1 MKNSFLLLLIVLS
14 AVSCGGGSKTK
25 FYAAKEE
32 SYSKFI
38 NNKALTDEVTPNL
51 SIDKSIVNN
60 DYPIQL
66 ALYENK
72 TFYYDLPNLDEGRG
86 TWSYVNGQIVL
97 KSKHRLFNM
106 RIDIKALDE
115 NADNLAITF
124 IDRHG
129 PQTLKMDNSRL
140 EEAE

>member
-1 MKNSFLLLLIVLS
+1 MKNSFLFLLIVLT
-14 AVSCGGGSKTK
+14 AVSCGRGSKTK

-38 NNKALTDEVTPNL
+38 NDKDMPASPNL
-51 SIDKSIVNN
+51 SLDKSIVNN

-66 ALYENK
+66 ALYK
-72 TFYYDLPNLDEGRG
+72 DKKFFYDLPNLDEGTG

-115 NADNLAITF
+115 NADNLAVNF

-129 PQTLKMDNSRL
+129 PQTLKMDNSRV
-140 EEAE
+140 E

>member
-1 MKNSFLLLLIVLS
+1 MLS

-32 SYSKFI
+32 NYTKFV
-38 NNKALTDEVTPNL
+38 NQKGTAALANL
-51 SIDKSIVNN
+51 NLDKSIVNN

-66 ALYENK
+66 ALYEDK
-72 TFYYDLPNLDEGRG
+72 TFFYDLPNLDEGKG

-129 PQTLKMDNSRL
+129 PQTLKMENSRM
-140 EEAE
+140 E

>member
-1 MKNSFLLLLIVLS
+1 MLMAI
-14 AVSCGGGSKTK
+14 SCGGGSKTK

-38 NNKALTDEVTPNL
+38 NNKNMPASPNL

-66 ALYENK
+66 ALYKDN
-72 TFYYDLPNLDEGRG
+72 TFYYDLPNLDEGSG

-97 KSKHRLFNM
+97 KSKHRYFNM

-115 NADNLAITF
+115 NAENVAVNF

-140 EEAE
+140 E

>member
-1 MKNSFLLLLIVLS
+1 MLIVV
-14 AVSCGGGSKTK
+14 ACGGGSKTK

-38 NNKALTDEVTPNL
+38 NDKVMPASPNL
-51 SIDKSIVNN
+51 SLDKSIVNN

-66 ALYENK
+66 ALYNDK
-72 TFYYDLPNLDEGRG
+72 TFYYDLPNLDEGKG

-97 KSKHRLFNM
+97 KSRHRLFSM

-115 NADNLAITF
+115 NADNLAINF

-129 PQTLKMDNSRL
+129 PQTLKMDNSRM
-140 EEAE
+140 E

>member
-1 MKNSFLLLLIVLS
+1 MLVTV
-14 AVSCGGGSKTK
+14 ACGGGSKTK

-32 SYSKFI
+32 NYAKFI
-38 NNKALTDEVTPNL
+38 NNKARPASPNL

-66 ALYENK
+66 ALYK
-72 TFYYDLPNLDEGRG
+72 DYTFYYDLPNLDEGKG

-97 KSKHRLFNM
+97 KSRHRLFNM

-115 NADNLAITF
+115 NANNLAITF

-129 PQTLKMDNSRL
+129 PQTLKMENSRM